1 MSIPFFNID
10 WKVILR
16 IAALLLLA
24 IAVTGCSTLR
34 FPGVHRIT
42 IQQGNVI
49 TQSMVDRL
57 RPGMT
62 KSQVRFVLGNP
73 VVDDPLNQARWDYF
87 YSIQVAGGDV
97 IQRKLQLYFI
107 DERLSYF
114 EGDFA
119 PTDTQKS
126 LQTAGG

>member
-1 MSIPFFNID
+1 MKP
-10 WKVILR
+10 
-16 IAALLLLA
+16 LLLLLMLS
-24 IAVTGCSTLR
+24 ITTSGCSTFR

-49 TQSMVDRL
+49 TQDMIDRL

-73 VVDDPLNQARWDYF
+73 VIDDALVRDRWDYF
-87 YSIQVAGGDV
+87 YSIQIAGGEPV
-97 IQRKLQLYFI
+97 RRSLHLYFI

-119 PTDTQKS
+119 PTAIATNVGAS
-126 LQTAGG
+126 TES